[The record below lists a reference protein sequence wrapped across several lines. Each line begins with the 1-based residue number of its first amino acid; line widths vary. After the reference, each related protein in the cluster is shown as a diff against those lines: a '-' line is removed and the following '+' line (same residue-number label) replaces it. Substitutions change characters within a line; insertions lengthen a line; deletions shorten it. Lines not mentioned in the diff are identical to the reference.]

1 MHQNKNSNASA
12 FSALDKSYDKLGKVF
27 NFRWCKIDMN
37 RMYEKKH
44 NTKHVLPILAA
55 WGWQITLNIWI
66 LHEFISLEYNLIW
79 WNSCLI

>member
-37 RMYEKKH
+37 RMYEKR
-44 NTKHVLPILAA
+44 NTIPNMFYPYL
-55 WGWQITLNIWI
+55 
-66 LHEFISLEYNLIW
+66 LHEDDKLHLTYEYSMNSLV
-79 WNSCLI
+79 

>member
-37 RMYEKKH
+37 KMYEIKTQYQTCFTHTCCMRMTNYIKH
-44 NTKHVLPILAA
+44 MNTP
-55 WGWQITLNIWI
+55 WI
-66 LHEFISLEYNLIW
+66 H
-79 WNSCLI
+79 